1 MCRAQTEFFHEDKH
15 RYYVRCTRCLLVSVP
30 RCFHLDDESEK
41 IEYDKHQNSPNDW
54 AYRQFLNRLAEPLLQ
69 KLAHGAS
76 GLDFGCGPGPTLS
89 VMLQEQGMRVQLYD
103 KYYNPDKRLLEQR
116 YDFVTATEVVE
127 HLREPS
133 VELEKIWRC
142 VKADGCLGVMTKL
155 VRGREAFSRWHYKND
170 PTHIHFF
177 SLTTLKYLSGKW
189 QARLEQ
195 VASDAFIFFKLQPV
209 NPETS

>member
-1 MCRAQTEFFHEDKH
+1 M
-15 RYYVRCTRCLLVSVP
+15 RCTRCLLVSVP
-30 RCFHLDDESEK
+30 RCFHLDVDSEK
-41 IEYDKHQNSPNDW
+41 NEYDKHQNSPNDQ

-103 KYYNPDKRLLEQR
+103 KYYYPDKRTLQQQ
-116 YDFVTATEVVE
+116 YDFVTATEVIE
-127 HLREPS
+127 HLGEPA

-142 VKADGCLGVMTKL
+142 VKPGGCLGVMTKL
-155 VRGREAFSRWHYKND
+155 VRDREAFSRWHYKND

-177 SLTTLKYLSGKW
+177 SLITLEYLAGKW

-209 NPETS
+209 NPEATNRD